1 MSHFLEFV
9 HRSRLR
15 MDLFHA
21 LGLAIGAVFLQGL
34 QVMQKL
40 IVINA
45 LSELYRSIG

>member
-1 MSHFLEFV
+1 M
-9 HRSRLR
+9 HRSHLR
-15 MDLFHA
+15 MDHFHA
-21 LGLAIGAVFLQGL
+21 LSLAIGAVFLQGL

>member
-1 MSHFLEFV
+1 M
-9 HRSRLR
+9 HRSHLR

-21 LGLAIGAVFLQGL
+21 IGLAIGVVFLQGL

>member
-1 MSHFLEFV
+1 MHRSHFG
-9 HRSRLR
+9 

>member
-1 MSHFLEFV
+1 V

-15 MDLFHA
+15 MDLFHT
-21 LGLAIGAVFLQGL
+21 LGPAIGAVFLQGL